1 MLEALIPAMARVTEN
16 IGQEGFADSMLAFFE
31 HIYPVQSLAAF
42 AFPKDGRPKLLLDIY
57 EDGIIG
63 KQASMNRYM
72 SGAYLLDP
80 YFQACQE
87 QQDSGI
93 YRLAELAADDFE
105 QSEYFKQYFQF
116 ANFADEIG
124 YLLQVEQDYI
134 HLSLCSTKAFDET
147 AKASLQQLSPWVLAI
162 MSQHWREFGQGSSA
176 QEQDDMHQRL
186 QQAFAQ
192 FGQSF
197 LTQRE
202 AEIAR
207 LLLQGHSTKSM
218 AERLGI
224 SMETI
229 KVHKRNLYNKLDI
242 NSQSELFSLFLN
254 SLSLLGPQDIGDPLL
269 AYHQRPKAT

>member
-16 IGQEGFADSMLAFFE
+16 LGQDSFADSMMQLFE
-31 HIYPVQSLAAF
+31 HICPVQSLAAF
-42 AFPKDGRPKLLLDIY
+42 AFLEHERPQLLLDIY
-57 EDGIIG
+57 EQGIMG
-63 KQASMNRYM
+63 KQASMSRYM

-87 QQDSGI
+87 QRPTGI
-93 YRLAELAADDFE
+93 YRLTELAADDFE
-105 QSEYFKQYFQF
+105 QSEYFRQYFQY

-124 YLLQVEQDYI
+124 FLLSIEQGYI
-134 HLSLCSTKAFDET
+134 HLSLCRTSAFDEDART
-147 AKASLQQLSPWVLAI
+147 TLNVLCPWVLAV
-162 MSQHWREFGQGSSA
+162 MSQHW
-176 QEQDDMHQRL
+176 QEIKQADQVAEGDNMHQRL
-186 QQAFAQ
+186 QQAFTQ

-218 AERLGI
+218 AERLSI
-224 SMETI
+224 SMETV
-229 KVHKRNLYNKLDI
+229 KVHKRNLYSKLDI

-254 SLSLLGPQDIGDPLL
+254 SLSTLGPHDMGDPLL
-269 AYHQRPKAT
+269 AYHQRPER

>member
-1 MLEALIPAMARVTEN
+1 MLEALIPAMARVTEHL
-16 IGQEGFADSMLAFFE
+16 GQDRFADSMMQLFE
-31 HIYPVQSLAAF
+31 RICPVQSLAAF
-42 AFPKDGRPKLLLDIY
+42 AFLEQDRPQLLLDIY
-57 EDGIIG
+57 DQGVIA
-63 KQASMNRYM
+63 KQASMSRYM

-87 QQDSGI
+87 QRPAGL
-93 YRLAELAADDFE
+93 YRLQELAADDFE
-105 QSEYFKQYFQF
+105 QSEYFRQYFQY

-124 YLLQVEQDYI
+124 YLQRIEQGYI
-134 HLSLCSTKAFDET
+134 HLSLCRTSPFDEDARAT
-147 AKASLQQLSPWVLAI
+147 LNTLCPWVLAV
-162 MSQHWREFGQGSSA
+162 MSQQWQEVGQVNRGDNA
-176 QEQDDMHQRL
+176 DNMHQRL

-224 SMETI
+224 SMETV

-254 SLSLLGPQDIGDPLL
+254 SLSTLEPQDMGDPLQ
-269 AYHQRPKAT
+269 AYHQRPKP